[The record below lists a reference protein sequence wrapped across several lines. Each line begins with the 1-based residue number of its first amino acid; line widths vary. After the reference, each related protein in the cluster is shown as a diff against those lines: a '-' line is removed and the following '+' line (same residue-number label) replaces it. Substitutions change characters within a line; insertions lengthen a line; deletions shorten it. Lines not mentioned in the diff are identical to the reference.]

1 MGIIMS
7 KVYER
12 RDRHQEFAQ
21 SIINILDQ
29 GRRPWL
35 APWSAQH
42 EAGPIS
48 RPRRWD
54 GTPYRGSNVLSLW
67 ASSMLGG
74 FTSPYWLSFLKAKEL
89 GASVRQGSKSS
100 TVFFSSSI
108 QKEEPTDTGE
118 TVAKDIHFLKAF
130 PVFNADQCEGLP
142 AHFNA
147 VTRPNEDPPED
158 TIETFVR
165 NMGVDLRRSGQARA
179 YYSPKDD
186 YVHLP
191 LREVFRSNAALNCTA
206 AHECVGHWTGH
217 KSRLDREF
225 GKWGTHAYAA
235 EEMTAEI
242 SAAMVC
248 ADLGVPAEPIE
259 NSAAYIGGFA
269 SLLKD
274 KPRAIFNAASLAE
287 KAVEYAF
294 SLQPQSSETPSPN
307 NATLL
312 PIMA

>member
-1 MGIIMS
+1 MA
-7 KVYER
+7 KEYER

-29 GRRPWL
+29 GERPWF
-35 APWSAQH
+35 APWSSQH
-42 EAGPIS
+42 EAGPVS

-67 ASSMLGG
+67 MASTALG
-74 FTSPYWLSFLKAKEL
+74 FTSPFWLSFLKTKDL
-89 GASVRQGSKSS
+89 GGAVRKGSTSS
-100 TVFFSSSI
+100 TVFFASTI

-118 TVAKDIHFLKAF
+118 TAAKDIHFLKAF

-142 AHFNA
+142 AHFYA
-147 VTRPNEDPPED
+147 VAHPNEDPPED
-158 TIETFVR
+158 TMETFVR
-165 NMGVDLRRSGQARA
+165 NMGVDLRRSTQIRA

-217 KSRLDREF
+217 KSRLNREF
-225 GKWGTHAYAA
+225 GKWGSHAYAA
-235 EEMTAEI
+235 EEMAAEI

-248 ADLGVPAEPIE
+248 ADLGVPAEPLE
-259 NSAAYIGGFA
+259 NSAAYIAGFA
-269 SLLKD
+269 ALLKD
-274 KPRAIFNAASLAE
+274 KPKAIFNAAAMAQA
-287 KAVEYAF
+287 AVDYAF
-294 SLQPQSSETPSPN
+294 ALQPKQ
-307 NATLL
+307 AL
-312 PIMA
+312 PELKIAS